1 MPERSIRRHF
11 KQSLV
16 FRLPRF
22 AGKGRFDAPF
32 IRIAIVVGRLE
43 RLPHVASPYDYCGPV
58 VDDNCCGYPG
68 GGPAM
73 GPNQA
78 APYYENSPA
87 MEGTPGR
94 RHRDRRSFRCRAA
107 TAESCRQRRA
117 SDNVDP
123 VDITLIASR

>member
-1 MPERSIRRHF
+1 MRRLF
-11 KQSLV
+11 ALLSLLGALSGC
-16 FRLPRF
+16 RMC
-22 AGKGRFDAPF
+22 
-32 IRIAIVVGRLE
+32 
-43 RLPHVASPYDYCGPV
+43 ASPYDYCGPV

-78 APYYENSPA
+78 APYYENAPA
-87 MEGTPGR
+87 MEARAGR

-107 TAESCRQRRA
+107 TAAKLVASAEA

-123 VDITLIASR
+123 VAITLTASR